1 MSDDNPI
8 YVVRPNLPPFE
19 EFTKTVKTAWDNRWL
34 TNGGA
39 LHQELEIALEKRFD
53 AKVSLFNN
61 ATIGLMT
68 ACAVLGLKGEVITTP
83 FSFIATAHSLLWN
96 NLTPVFVDIE
106 PQSLNIDPKK
116 IEAAI
121 TDKTSAIMAVHC
133 YGHPCDVEAIEAIA
147 KKHNLKVIYDA
158 AHAFDLDCHCGNILQ
173 HGDISVLSFH
183 ATKVFNTFEGGAIIC
198 RDAALK
204 DKIEQFKNFGIADEE
219 HIEQTGING
228 KMSEAHAAMG
238 LAQLPNMDEYRKGRE
253 RVDALYR
260 SELKQVEGIG
270 LLDNSASKPN
280 YAYFPVLIQDAY
292 PLSRDELFEKLKKN
306 NIIARRYFYPLI
318 SDFPMYKNH
327 AGASAVNLP
336 AATKAAKEIL
346 CLPIY
351 PDLPESDQ
359 MRVIDVIKAGA
370 VS

>member
-1 MSDDNPI
+1 MSSKDDPI

-19 EFTKTVKTAWDNRWL
+19 EFTRAVKTAWDRRWL

-39 LHQELEIALEKRFD
+39 LHQELETALEKRFGGLQ
-53 AKVSLFNN
+53 VSLFNN
-61 ATIGLMT
+61 ATIGLMA
-68 ACAVLGLKGEVITTP
+68 ACAALDLKGEVITTP

-96 NLTPVFVDIE
+96 SLTPVFVDID
-106 PQSLNIDPKK
+106 PHSLNIDPAKV
-116 IEAAI
+116 EAAI

-158 AHAFDLDCHCGNILQ
+158 AHAFDLECHCGNILQ

-183 ATKVFNTFEGGAIIC
+183 ATKVFNTFEGGAIVC
-198 RDAALK
+198 KDPALK
-204 DKIEQFKNFGIADEE
+204 TRIEQFKNFGIVDDE
-219 HIEQTGING
+219 HIGQTGLNG

-238 LAQLPNMDEYRKGRE
+238 LAQLPHMDEYRKGRA

-260 SELKQVEGIG
+260 CELADVKGIK
-270 LLDNSASKPN
+270 LLHSGAKTPN
-280 YAYFPVLIQDAY
+280 YAYFPVLITDEC
-292 PLSRDELFEKLKKN
+292 PISRDALYDLLKDH

-318 SDFPMYKNH
+318 SDFPMYQ
-327 AGASAVNLP
+327 ALPSSAPDNLP
-336 AATKAAKEIL
+336 IAQKASSQIL

-351 PDLPESDQ
+351 PDLSEAEQ
-359 MRVIDVIKAGA
+359 MRVINVIKEA
-370 VS
+370 S